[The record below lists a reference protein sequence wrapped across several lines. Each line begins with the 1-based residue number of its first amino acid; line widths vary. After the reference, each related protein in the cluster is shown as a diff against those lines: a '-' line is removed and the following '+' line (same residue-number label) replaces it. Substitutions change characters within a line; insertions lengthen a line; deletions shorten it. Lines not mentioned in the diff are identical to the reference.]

1 MSGSTCRYCGSLE
14 TVLAWGL
21 SLRLLAGV
29 CMLVSYFGAW
39 RPFFV
44 KDQSDEE
51 HEPQRGWA
59 LEFWRSK
66 LVELNCRAPVR
77 EYAKIVI
84 GYYQICAGFDATYS
98 SVSWHSE
105 LTRVWQW
112 GAMFSLD
119 IFEIPGIACLGSD
132 LSFAQVLAACIVF
145 QLLFA
150 FLLNIPSILLLLQH
164 QA

>member
-21 SLRLLAGV
+21 LLGLVAGV

-51 HEPQRGWA
+51 QEPQRGWA

-66 LVELNCRAPVR
+66 LLELNCRAPVR
-77 EYAKIVI
+77 EYAKV
-84 GYYQICAGFDATYS
+84 
-98 SVSWHSE
+98 
-105 LTRVWQW
+105 
-112 GAMFSLD
+112 
-119 IFEIPGIACLGSD
+119 
-132 LSFAQVLAACIVF
+132 
-145 QLLFA
+145 
-150 FLLNIPSILLLLQH
+150 
-164 QA
+164 